1 VVAEPFPH
9 VAKSGILPAE
19 LFARLKQ
26 DFPDQSYFDDQQS
39 ETGAV
44 GSRTGAGTGFD
55 IYRGDSAYDQLI
67 AKSAAWAELDRFIN
81 SPEFVS
87 QFLDIFGPDLAALG
101 LKATISH
108 NCYDPQ
114 LVEPRDV
121 LTAQLSWRERLRLML
136 ARLRIGKPGPARLF
150 TRLDIERST
159 KGYLKPPHCDR
170 ANRLC
175 SLIIYFTDMA
185 AEGIEGG
192 ELTIHRSLTHS
203 DPSSHPRHPKPSEVE
218 TVAEIQPAANLGVFF
233 PCSNNSYHGVKPV
246 LTPGKARDF
255 LYINISVDAAS
266 CW

>member
-1 VVAEPFPH
+1 MPPD
-9 VAKSGILPAE
+9 
-19 LFARLKQ
+19 LFARLKR
-26 DFPDQSYFDDQQS
+26 DFPDQSYFDDQQN

-44 GSRTGAGTGFD
+44 GSRTGVGTGFD
-55 IYRGDSAYDQLI
+55 IYRGDKAYDQLI
-67 AKSAAWAELDRFIN
+67 SRSEAWAELDRFIN
-81 SPEFVS
+81 SPAFVR
-87 QFLDIFGPDLAALG
+87 QFMEVFGPDLDGLG
-101 LKATISH
+101 LKATVLADR
-108 NCYDPQ
+108 YDRE

-121 LTAQLSWRERLRLML
+121 LTANLSMGERVRLFL
-136 ARLRIGKPGPARLF
+136 AGLGIGRPRQARLF

-192 ELTIHRSLTHS
+192 ELTIHRSLQHT
-203 DPSSHPRHPKPSEVE
+203 DPASHPRHPKPEQVE

-255 LYINISVDAAS
+255 LYINISVDSAS